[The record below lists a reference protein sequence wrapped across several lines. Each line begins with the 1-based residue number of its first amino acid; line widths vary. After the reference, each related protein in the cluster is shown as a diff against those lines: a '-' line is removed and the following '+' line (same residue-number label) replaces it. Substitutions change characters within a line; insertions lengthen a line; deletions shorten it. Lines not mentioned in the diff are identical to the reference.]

1 MGLYMD
7 SGRQKNHMWRNHPK
21 EYEVLLKKGW
31 NILQLTAYRCADC
44 RVIIIN
50 EDDC

>member
-7 SGRQKNHMWRNHPK
+7 SGRQKNPYVEK
-21 EYEVLLKKGW
+21 YEVLLKKGW